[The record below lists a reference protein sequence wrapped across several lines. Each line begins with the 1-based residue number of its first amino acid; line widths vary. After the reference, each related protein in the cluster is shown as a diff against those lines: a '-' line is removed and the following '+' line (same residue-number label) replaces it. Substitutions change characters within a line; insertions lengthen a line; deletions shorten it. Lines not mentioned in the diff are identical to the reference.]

1 MRGHGVCAAA
11 DEAAKNAIGT
21 GHSGPYGAGPGTEQ
35 GRDMSIDFPME
46 KTRNI
51 GIIAHI
57 DAGKTTTSERILFYS
72 GRIHRM
78 GEVHE
83 GTAVTDWMVQE
94 RERGITITAAAIT
107 TTWKDSI
114 TGEEIQINIIDTPGH
129 IDFTAE
135 VQRSMR
141 VLDGGVVV
149 FDAVA
154 GVEPQSETVWRQAD
168 RYNVPRICF
177 VNKMDRVG
185 ADFQRTVNMII
196 DRLGAVPLPIQ
207 LPLGREDT
215 FRGVI
220 DLFEMNAQVYSDEL
234 GAKPTIE
241 PIPAEYLEAA
251 QAARETMIERIAE
264 TDEVLTLKFLEGE
277 EITNAELQPALRA
290 AVIHNKLVPIMAGS
304 ALRNKGVQPLLD
316 AVVRFL
322 PSPVDVEPM
331 MGTNPHTEQQEV
343 RAADPSA
350 PFSALVFKIMTDPFI
365 GRLAFVRV
373 YSGTLTAGSTV
384 YNSNRQKR
392 ERIGRLVQMYAD
404 KREEIKVVEAGDIA
418 AIVGLKDTLTGET
431 LCDPNNEII
440 LETIEF
446 PEPVIKVAVE
456 PKSKADQDKLTE
468 ALIKLAEEDPT
479 FRVQYDDQTGQ
490 TVISGMGEL
499 HLDIIVDRVKREFR
513 VQCNVGRPQVAYRE
527 TITRHVRVEG
537 RFVRQSGGRG
547 QYGHVWLELEP
558 NEAGKGF
565 EFEDKIVGGVVPKE
579 FIPAV
584 GKGVAEALSSGVLAG
599 YPVVDIKVAL
609 VDGSY
614 HDVDSSE
621 MAFKIAGSM
630 AFKEGCQKAGPI
642 LLEPIMK
649 VESTVPEEYV
659 GDVVGDISSRRGTI
673 EGMDTRPGNVQA
685 IRSHVPLSE
694 MFGYATDLRSKTS
707 GRGNF
712 TMEFANYAP
721 VSQSIAEKV
730 LKGQA

>member
-1 MRGHGVCAAA
+1 MA
-11 DEAAKNAIGT
+11 DFT
-21 GHSGPYGAGPGTEQ
+21 
-35 GRDMSIDFPME
+35 IDR
-46 KTRNI
+46 TRNI

-57 DAGKTTTSERILFYS
+57 DAGKTTTTERILFYS

-94 RERGITITAAAIT
+94 RERGITITAAAIST
-107 TTWKDSI
+107 EWKDRV
-114 TGEEIQINIIDTPGH
+114 TGVECKVNLIDTPGH

-135 VQRSMR
+135 VQRSLR

-168 RYNVPRICF
+168 RYSVPRICF

-185 ADFQRTVNMII
+185 ANFDRTIDMIVE
-196 DRLGAVPLPIQ
+196 RLGANPVRVQ
-207 LPLGREDT
+207 LPLGAEDT
-215 FRGVI
+215 FKGMI
-220 DLFEMNAQVYSDEL
+220 DLIEMKALLFSDEL
-234 GAKPTIE
+234 GANPTVVDV
-241 PIPAEYLEAA
+241 PAEYLETAT
-251 QAARETMIERIAE
+251 AAREIMLERIAE
-264 TDEVLTLKFLEGE
+264 TDDELTMKFLEGE
-277 EITNAELQPALRA
+277 EISDAEIYRALRKA
-290 AVIHNKLVPIMAGS
+290 TIANELVPVFCGS
-304 ALRNKGVQPLLD
+304 SLRNKGVQPLLD
-316 AVVRFL
+316 AVVRYL
-322 PSPVDVEPM
+322 PSPLDVPPVE
-331 MGTNPHTEQQEV
+331 GINPDTGATEV
-343 RAADPSA
+343 RHSDPKE
-350 PFSALVFKIMTDPFI
+350 PFAGLVFKIVTDPFV
-365 GRLAFVRV
+365 GRLAYVRV
-373 YSGTLTAGSTV
+373 YSGKLNTGETV
-384 YNSNRQKR
+384 YNSNRGKR
-392 ERIGRLVQMYAD
+392 ERIGRLVRMHAD
-404 KREEIKVVEAGDIA
+404 KREDVKEVSAGDIA